1 MQCVHKMHYAGTY
14 YTSGFCFTVGVIC
27 AAPML
32 NGWYRAQISAVCEE
46 SDECDIKY
54 VDYGGFSRVQ
64 GSALRQIRWE
74 ESLIFILSVIGKW
87 INRIYF
93 QVGIVSECNAVF
105 LILFDRSDFM
115 TLPFQ
120 ACECY
125 MANITPLQ
133 GMRLKQCWKRL
144 KIYYLQIPLFI
155 STCIFKFCL

>member
-64 GSALRQIRWE
+64 GSTLRQIRWE

-93 QVGIVSECNAVF
+93 QVGIVSECNCCFSHFIWQEWFYDTAF
-105 LILFDRSDFM
+105 PSLWMLYGQYNTSSRYEIKTMLEKFK
-115 TLPFQ
+115 T
-120 ACECY
+120 
-125 MANITPLQ
+125 
-133 GMRLKQCWKRL
+133 
-144 KIYYLQIPLFI
+144 YYLQIPLFI
-155 STCIFKFCL
+155 SIYKFCL